1 MARHRPLFNSRS
13 RVYIFAGA
21 LRLRDIPTIESL
33 ERLLQAV
40 PGKRSGKREE
50 VIVGLFMKNGRRIS
64 VTAVGKRRNKSWNWP
79 RKPRNVFFSAK
90 KAVKVEQAK

>member
-33 ERLLQAV
+33 EKATASCVRQTVRKA
-40 PGKRSGKREE
+40 KE
-50 VIVGLFMKNGRRIS
+50 VIEGLFMKNGWRIS
-64 VTAVGKRRNKSWNWP
+64 VTAVGKRRNKLRNWP